1 LSVGIENPSGSVG
14 CVVVVVVV
22 VAGAT
27 VVVGGTVDVVVGSVG
42 IDFLSPESLAEE
54 QATNEVPKRAMDKY
68 KNTLVCF
75 LGFMFLRCPV
85 DTDVARK

>member
-1 LSVGIENPSGSVG
+1 M
-14 CVVVVVVV
+14 VV

-27 VVVGGTVDVVVGSVG
+27 VVVGGTVDVVVDATA
-42 IDFLSPESLAEE
+42 IDSFSPESLAEE
-54 QATNEVPKRAMDKY
+54 QATNEVPKRAVDKY

>member
-1 LSVGIENPSGSVG
+1 
-14 CVVVVVVV
+14 VVVD
-22 VAGAT
+22 AT
-27 VVVGGTVDVVVGSVG
+27 A
-42 IDFLSPESLAEE
+42 IDSFSPESLAEE
-54 QATNEVPKRAMDKY
+54 QATNEVPKRAVDKY